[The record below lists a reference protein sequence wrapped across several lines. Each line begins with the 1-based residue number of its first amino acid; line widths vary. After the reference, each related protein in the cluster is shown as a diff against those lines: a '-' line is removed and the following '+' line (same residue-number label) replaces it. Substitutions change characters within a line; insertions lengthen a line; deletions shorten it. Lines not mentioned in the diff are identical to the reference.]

1 MTFLTGLA
9 RTPRT
14 THDLVYLDPALLE
27 QFPASEPEPDALAAR
42 PLPLG
47 QVLTNIDALHGR
59 CNGTHVC
66 GLPRHLQTYDL
77 VNYLKVLRASRVGG

>member
-1 MTFLTGLA
+1 MTFLTGLM
-9 RTPRT
+9 RNPRT
-14 THDLVYLDPALLE
+14 THDLLYLDPALLE
-27 QFPASEPEPDALAAR
+27 QFPAPEPEPDALAAR

-47 QVLTNIDALHGR
+47 QVLRNIDALHVR

-77 VNYLKVLRASRVGG
+77 LNYIKLVRASRQEG